1 MQIYREHDAHR
12 NGDLIILKFRGRISP
27 LETSDAVDLGSL
39 YGPEVF
45 GRTVAFDLRE
55 ADFLG
60 SSGVNWLL
68 TQRREFVEAGGRMAI
83 CCGEGSVLDVLRMM
97 RLDRLIPIAD
107 CPESIPPHDP
117 AS

>member
-1 MQIYREHDAHR
+1 MQIHREHDAHR
-12 NGDLIILKFRGRISP
+12 NGDLIVLKLRGRISP
-27 LETSDAVDLGSL
+27 LESDAIDLGSL

-60 SSGVNWLL
+60 SSGMNWLL

-83 CCGEGSVLDVLRMM
+83 CCTEGSVLDVLRLM

-107 CPESIPPHDP
+107 SPDSIPANDST
-117 AS
+117 A

>member
-1 MQIYREHDAHR
+1 MQIFREHDAHS
-12 NGDLIILKFRGRISP
+12 NGDVIVLKLRGRIAP
-27 LETSDAVDLGSL
+27 LDASDAINLGSL

-68 TQRREFVEAGGRMAI
+68 TQRKEFVDAGGRMAI
-83 CCGEGSVLDVLRMM
+83 CCTEGSVLNVLRMM

-107 CPESIPPHDP
+107 SPETIPPNEP
-117 AS
+117 QA

>member
-1 MQIYREHDAHR
+1 MQITREYDAHR
-12 NGDLIILKFRGRISP
+12 SDSLIVLKLRGRIAPIDS
-27 LETSDAVDLGSL
+27 SDAIDLGSL

-68 TQRREFVEAGGRMAI
+68 TQRKEFVEAGGRMAI
-83 CCGEGSVLDVLRMM
+83 CCTEGSVLDVLRMM

-107 CPESIPPHDP
+107 SPEKIPPSEP
-117 AS
+117 TA